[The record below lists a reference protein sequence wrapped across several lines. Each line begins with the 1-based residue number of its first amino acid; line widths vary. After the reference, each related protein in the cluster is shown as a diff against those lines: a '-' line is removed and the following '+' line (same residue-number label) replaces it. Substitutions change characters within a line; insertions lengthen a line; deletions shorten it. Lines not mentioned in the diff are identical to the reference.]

1 MTNKIKKLFI
11 LFIIIVTLFL
21 LTGCSL
27 SYKNKE
33 KTIALLEKFNS
44 LTNYR
49 IELKSDDQE
58 LTMYQKDDIILMQS
72 NFKDEPTYTLYYNTP
87 KDEIIIM
94 DEEFA
99 LVSSI
104 SKYVTEENKEE
115 LESVSSYIDSIL
127 ESFNSNKYEY
137 SYIKKTKLNDENCI
151 VVSLK
156 NNEEERI
163 YTISTITGATY
174 KLEIY
179 NSKGNLIKTYTSDIK
194 IDCVTEKDI
203 TRPDLTGLKVHNL

>member
-1 MTNKIKKLFI
+1 MTSKIKKLFI
-11 LFIIIVTLFL
+11 LSIIIVTLFL

-115 LESVSSYIDSIL
+115 LDSVSSYIDSIL
-127 ESFNSNKYEY
+127 ESFNSSKYEY
-137 SYIKKTKLNDENCI
+137 SYIEKTKLNDEICI

-179 NSKGNLIKTYTSDIK
+179 NSKGNLIKTYTSDIE
-194 IDCVTEKDI
+194 IDCVTEKDVA
-203 TRPDLTGLKVHNL
+203 RPDLTGLKIHNL